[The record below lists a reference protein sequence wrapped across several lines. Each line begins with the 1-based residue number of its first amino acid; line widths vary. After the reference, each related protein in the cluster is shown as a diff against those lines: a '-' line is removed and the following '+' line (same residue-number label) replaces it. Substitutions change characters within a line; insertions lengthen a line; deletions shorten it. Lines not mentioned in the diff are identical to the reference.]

1 LAEVIFV
8 DTSAWFALMDRSCI
22 EHSIASKFAE
32 GIQDLFVT
40 TDYVLAESL
49 TLLRARR
56 LHEEAIELG
65 GRLLSMRIARLVWVT
80 PEDVQKAWVLFQY
93 RDKAW
98 SFVDCVSFSVI
109 QRLKIQDAF
118 AFDDHFRQFGTLT
131 VHPE

>member
-1 LAEVIFV
+1 MIFV
-8 DTSAWFALMDRSCI
+8 DTSAWFALMDRSCV
-22 EHSIASKFAE
+22 EHSIASKFATDV
-32 GIQDLFVT
+32 QDLFVT

-65 GRLLSMRIARLVWVT
+65 GRLLSERFARLVWVT

-98 SFVDCVSFSVI
+98 SFVDCVSFSVA
-109 QRLKIQDAF
+109 QRLKIHDAF
-118 AFDDHFRQFGTLT
+118 AFDDHFRQCGTLT